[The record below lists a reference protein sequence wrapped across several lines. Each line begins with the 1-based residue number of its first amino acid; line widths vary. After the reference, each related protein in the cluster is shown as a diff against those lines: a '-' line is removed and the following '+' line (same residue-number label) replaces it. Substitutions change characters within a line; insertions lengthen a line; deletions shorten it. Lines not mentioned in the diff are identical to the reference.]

1 MANKKANVVPEP
13 KAGTRKVLTP
23 RVPIIAETE
32 VNLICGNCNT
42 MLIKGYSSA
51 KFQDIVIQCMN
62 CGKFNE
68 V

>member
-1 MANKKANVVPEP
+1 MANKKAKIVPEP
-13 KAGTRKVLTP
+13 QAGTRKVLTP
-23 RVPIIAETE
+23 RSPIIGDTE

-42 MLIKGYSSA
+42 MLIKGYSPA
-51 KFQDIVIQCMN
+51 KFQDVVVLCMN